1 MNYTLP
7 SGPFSISDLRN
18 AYIQGAVTPVEVV
31 RDIIKRAEADAEM
44 NIWITPPSM
53 ERVRPYLERLASL
66 NMAQHPLWGIPF
78 AIKDNIDWA
87 DIPTSA
93 GCPDYEYVPTRHAA
107 VVERLIQA
115 GAIPLGKTNLD
126 QFATGLV
133 GTRSP
138 HGEAHNALKPEL
150 ISGGSSSGSA
160 VAVARGHAAFALG
173 TDTAGSG
180 RVPAA
185 LNGLVGYKPPLGAWP
200 TRGVVPACAS
210 LDCVTAFTANLEDT
224 LAVDRIA
231 RGADDHD
238 PWSKPV
244 PPPTAK
250 LPARLLLPEKEQLQF
265 FGAYRDAYEQA
276 WDLAAARASELGLP
290 LQFID
295 LQPYRQAAA
304 LLYDG
309 PYVEERRAAVGSF
322 VEAHPGSV
330 LPVTG
335 QILLSGLAKQY
346 DAAALFRASHT
357 LQALKHAVSRQL
369 KNAVLLLPTT
379 GGTWTRQQVA
389 ESPIETNSQLGLYT
403 NHCNLLD
410 LAAIALPADAA
421 GADLPFGVTLFSTAA
436 GEDYVLG
443 AAELWEQSFAAESI
457 STAVHARQD
466 GAGATSL
473 SAVVGKTGQPRQGNA
488 ETDAIL
494 ASTAAPALTTPVAV
508 CGLHMRGFPLERQML
523 EHGARFLRRD
533 YTADRYALYK
543 LPTTP
548 AKPGLVKHA
557 DGGGSIEL
565 EVWEMPL
572 ASFGSF
578 AAAIPA
584 PLGIGKIELQ
594 DGTEVPGFLCEAY
607 AAGQGENITSA
618 GSWRAIAG
626 HT

>member
-7 SGPFSISDLRN
+7 SGPFSISGLRQ
-18 AYIQGAVTPVEVV
+18 AYIAGAVTPFEVI
-31 RDIIKRAEADAEM
+31 REIIKRAEADADM

-53 ERVRPYLERLASL
+53 ERIRPYLEQLATL
-66 NMAQHPLWGIPF
+66 DMAQCPLWGIPF

-93 GCPDYEYVPTRHAA
+93 GCPDYEYVPARHAT

-138 HGEAHNALKPEL
+138 HGEVQNALKPEL

-185 LNGLVGYKPPLGAWP
+185 LNGLVGFKPPLGAWP

-210 LDCVTAFTANLEDT
+210 LDCVTVFTANLEDS
-224 LAVDRIA
+224 LLVDRVA
-231 RGADDHD
+231 RGADDND
-238 PWSKPV
+238 PWSKPL
-244 PPPTAK
+244 PAPSAK
-250 LPARLLLPEKEQLQF
+250 LPARLLLPEKEQLHF
-265 FGAYRDAYEQA
+265 FGPYRDAYEQA
-276 WDLAAARASELGLP
+276 WDLVAARARELGLP

-295 LQPYRQAAA
+295 LQPYRQAAL

-322 VEAHPGSV
+322 VEAHPESV

-346 DAAALFRASHT
+346 DAASLFRASHT
-357 LQALKHAVSRQL
+357 LQALKHAVGRQL
-369 KNAVLLLPTT
+369 KDAVLLLPTT

-389 ESPIETNSQLGLYT
+389 ESPIDANSQLGLYT

-421 GADLPFGVTLFSTAA
+421 GVDLPFGVTFFSTAA
-436 GEDYVLG
+436 SEDYALG
-443 AAELWEQSFAAESI
+443 AAELWVQSFAA
-457 STAVHARQD
+457 
-466 GAGATSL
+466 GATR
-473 SAVVGKTGQPRQGNA
+473 KTDQSQHVNRVADICPDPGNHA
-488 ETDAIL
+488 NADPAC
-494 ASTAAPALTTPVAV
+494 AAPATLIAV

-523 EHGARFLRRD
+523 EHGARFLRSD

-543 LPTTP
+543 LQTKPP
-548 AKPGLVKHA
+548 KPGLVKHA
-557 DGGGSIEL
+557 EGGGSIEL

-584 PLGIGKIELQ
+584 PLGIGKIELR

-607 AAGQGENITSA
+607 AAGQGENITSS
-618 GSWRAIAG
+618 GSWRAVASLS
-626 HT
+626 